1 MVIALILHASKTF
14 SCTLFPPSPFPHYL
28 PVFLL
33 LQLLFSCCC
42 HLFHFSNERDVAGE
56 ELSQSGD
63 IFFEAQAQKSS
74 LFLGNKNSLL
84 WYLTSTLTFSPA
96 WDVLLLHCKSFGS
109 DFLFNIVSIFT
120 QMLTSMLNPSM
131 FLQTLTHLLR
141 ANQTYFQ
148 SKLSP
153 IPIWIEVFAFFQ
165 PLDWVPES
173 WEFKTFSV

>member
-1 MVIALILHASKTF
+1 MCCIPGISSETVIALILHPVKSCIRALF
-14 SCTLFPPSPFPHYL
+14 SPSPFSQCL
-28 PVFLL
+28 PVVLL
-33 LQLLFSCCC
+33 LELLFSCCC
-42 HLFHFSNERDVAGE
+42 HLFHSSNERDVAGE

-153 IPIWIEVFAFFQ
+153 IPI
-165 PLDWVPES
+165 
-173 WEFKTFSV
+173 